1 MWNWLLN
8 IEKFKIHKY
17 MAQNKVTKPGG
28 LSLDTSL
35 VSQPEGTTSS

>member
-1 MWNWLLN
+1 
-8 IEKFKIHKY
+8 

-35 VSQPEGTTSS
+35 VSQPEGTTRFVLNGVNRNK